1 MAQVAPAVRPA
12 PFSLS
17 ALLREGWA
25 RFARSANQSLTKGMY
40 GEDFILTDSMER
52 ELNARELHPYSY

>member
-12 PFSLS
+12 SFSLS
-17 ALLREGWA
+17 TLLREGWA
-25 RFARSANQSLTKGMY
+25 RFVRSSNQTMSKGMY
-40 GEDFILTDSMER
+40 GEDFILTDSLER